1 MAFNMNGSPLNK
13 LNLFRKGRGKEY
25 RQTKR
30 AIQKAV
36 KETGGFVATEG
47 AEGGWNI
54 QGAAGGGTGKIH
66 KGGQSRRRLSRSAA
80 EAMTSGIDKETFLS
94 DADKGSRFV
103 SGSIVGSKNV
113 TKGSKERISGSG
125 DSGDT
130 IVKTKRA
137 VDKQKGY
144 GWAGGGT
151 KEGTWHDEPGTVKI
165 TGTDAEDVR
174 KKRADFVQGL
184 ESNVRVQGGFKMKY
198 SPFNQGFGSPLNWNE
213 RSPLNNLK
221 KDDKLVPS
229 TEGVYMKEGSSPLNQ
244 TESECTAAGKVWRKG
259 KDGKMKCFT
268 KTSETE
274 TETVTDDD
282 ITVREKQTGLEN
294 TETGQTKEE
303 KDLKVDTTG
312 MSECQEKHGK
322 ADYGSCCDGE
332 KKIKNTGGCQCF
344 ACKKKGGKK
353 DTEDK
358 NKNCVE
364 QHGAGYKW
372 DGKKC
377 VKEGTEDKT
386 ETLTETEKEAE
397 TEVALQK
404 KKCDEKGGTWKPKGD
419 GSGDCVG
426 EAGDEDVQTKSKGGE
441 VTTKCVR
448 PKGGCDKGKRW
459 DKDACKCVAK
469 PEKECN
475 KTASDCND
483 NQKFDADKCR
493 CVRDKDKIEGER
505 QEKKDRKKDKK
516 DNKDCKCLE
525 WDCE

>member
-25 RQTKR
+25 RQTKK
-30 AIQKAV
+30 AIKKAV

-66 KGGQSRRRLSRSAA
+66 KGGQSRRRLARSAA

-184 ESNVRVQGGFKMKY
+184 ESNVRVKGGFKMKY

-259 KDGKMKCFT
+259 KDGKMKCFK

-294 TETGQTKEE
+294 TETGKTEKTEDIEAKEGCSKFTYSKCCNSGTKGGFKNNSAGCKKCQTCKAAKSDEE
-303 KDLKVDTTG
+303 LEETKQ
-312 MSECQEKHGK
+312 SECAQK
-322 ADYGSCCDGE
+322 GE
-332 KKIKNTGGCQCF
+332 GW
-344 ACKKKGGKK
+344 
-353 DTEDK
+353 
-358 NKNCVE
+358 
-364 QHGAGYKW
+364 KW
-372 DGKKC
+372 DASKKTC
-377 VKEGTEDKT
+377 VKAGTEDKT

-426 EAGDEDVQTKSKGGE
+426 EAGDEDVQSKSKGGE

-475 KTASDCND
+475 KTASDCNE
-483 NQKFDADKCR
+483 NQMFDADKCR
-493 CVRDKDKIEGER
+493 CVRDKDKIAEDK